1 MWQTKHREKEQ
12 FGDAILM
19 GTFTWSTGLGMLGV
33 GIVVIAII
41 GAIFLY
47 VIKHKKKED
56 KYGK

>member
-1 MWQTKHREKEQ
+1 
-12 FGDAILM
+12 M

-33 GIVVIAII
+33 SIVVIAII

-47 VIKHKKKED
+47 SINYKKRED